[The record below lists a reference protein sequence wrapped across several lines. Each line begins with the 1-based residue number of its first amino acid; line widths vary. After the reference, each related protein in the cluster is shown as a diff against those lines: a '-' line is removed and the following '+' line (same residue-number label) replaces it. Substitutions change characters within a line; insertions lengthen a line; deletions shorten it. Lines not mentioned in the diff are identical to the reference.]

1 MPIRRLSSVLTAAFA
16 VCLLGAMPVA
26 QAQWPSQQA
35 IRIVVPNPPGG
46 TNDIVARLMA
56 EELSKSLKQTVLVE
70 NKPGAAGAIGLKQVS
85 QSRADGYT
93 LALASDSATLLD
105 VLNPNPQW
113 KFKGS
118 LVGVAMVGDQPISLA
133 VPAASPFKQLSDVV
147 AAARKKPDELGFGS
161 SGVGSGQ
168 HVVGS
173 WWAKLAGI
181 NITHV
186 PYKGGGQASVDLV
199 GNQVPMAVLGLAP
212 MLALHQS
219 AKVRILAVTSPR
231 RNPALPEVPTFAESG
246 YAPIA
251 LTQWAGLVAPTGTPA
266 EVLGRLSSEVLRI
279 VALPE
284 MRAKLIERGLTPRP
298 MDHVE
303 FDRFLKAEVDSWD
316 ELVPTLNLKL

>member
-1 MPIRRLSSVLTAAFA
+1 
-16 VCLLGAMPVA
+16 
-26 QAQWPSQQA
+26 
-35 IRIVVPNPPGG
+35 
-46 TNDIVARLMA
+46 
-56 EELSKSLKQTVLVE
+56 VLVE
-70 NKPGAAGAIGLKQVS
+70 NKPGAAGAIGLKQVA
-85 QSRADGYT
+85 QSKADGYT

-147 AAARKKPDELGFGS
+147 AAARKKPGELGFGS

-186 PYKGGGQASVDLV
+186 PYKGGGQAAVDLV

-212 MLALHQS
+212 MLALALMRWDWCWRPLDGS
-219 AKVRILAVTSPR
+219 ACPLVF
-231 RNPALPEVPTFAESG
+231 RNPQQICFRQPTACQRT
-246 YAPIA
+246 AHA
-251 LTQWAGLVAPTGTPA
+251 V
-266 EVLGRLSSEVLRI
+266 
-279 VALPE
+279 
-284 MRAKLIERGLTPRP
+284 
-298 MDHVE
+298 
-303 FDRFLKAEVDSWD
+303 
-316 ELVPTLNLKL
+316 